1 MLQDSELTIQS
12 DESAE
17 ESEPS
22 TVDETVSDKKN
33 NPPSEAEPEPQIDT
47 VTPEEQTQEVDAQL
61 PSEED
66 PKEGS

>member
-1 MLQDSELTIQS
+1 M
-12 DESAE
+12 
-17 ESEPS
+17 
-22 TVDETVSDKKN
+22 DETVSDKKN